1 MIKKINFL
9 DIPLDIL
16 TMDETINKIDQ
27 AVFSNKQVHHCVINA
42 GKVVKIQNDEI
53 LKESVIN
60 SDIINADGMS
70 IVWAVR
76 FLGYKIQERVAGID
90 LMENLIRL
98 AHEKKYSCFFLGA
111 KQEVVKNVVS
121 YYSAKY
127 STKIIAGF
135 RDGYFDEK
143 DEKDIIKK
151 IKQSDAEFLFVA
163 ITSPKKE
170 IFLNKYKNELKSVNL
185 VMGVGGSFDVVS
197 GEVKRAPLFMQKI
210 GLEWL
215 YRFVQEPRRMWR
227 RYLIGNLKF
236 IFIIFKARFCNYHFA
251 PSEISK
257 K

>member
-16 TMDETINKIDQ
+16 TMDETVNKIDK
-27 AVFSNKQVHHCVINA
+27 AIISNKQVHHCVINA

-70 IVWAVR
+70 IVWSVR

-90 LMENLIRL
+90 LMENLIHL
-98 AHEKKYSCFFLGA
+98 AHKKKYCCFFLGA
-111 KQEVVKNVVS
+111 KKEVVKNVVS
-121 YYSAKY
+121 YYSVKY
-127 STKIIAGF
+127 SKTIIAGF

-151 IKQSDAEFLFVA
+151 IKESDAKFLFVA

-170 IFLNKYKNELKSVNL
+170 IFLNKYKNELKNINL
-185 VMGVGGSFDVVS
+185 IMGVGGSFDVIA
-197 GEVKRAPLFMQKI
+197 GTIRRAPKYIQDL
-210 GLEWL
+210 GLEWF
-215 YRFVQEPRRMWR
+215 YRFIQEPKRMWR
-227 RYLIGNLKF
+227 RYLIGNFKF
-236 IFIIFKARFCNYHFA
+236 VILIFKAKFFSSA
-251 PSEISK
+251 K
-257 K
+257 

>member
-16 TMDETINKIDQ
+16 TMDETVNKIDK
-27 AVFSNKQVHHCVINA
+27 AIISNKQVHHCVINA

-98 AHEKKYSCFFLGA
+98 AHEKDYSCFFLGA
-111 KQEVVKNVVS
+111 KEEVVKNVVNH
-121 YYSAKY
+121 YSVKY
-127 STKIIAGF
+127 SEKIIAGF
-135 RDGYFDEK
+135 RDGYFDIDEEK
-143 DEKDIIKK
+143 IIIDQIIK
-151 IKQSDAEFLFVA
+151 SRPNFLFVA

-170 IFLNKYKNELKSVNL
+170 IFLNKYKAKLKSVNL
-185 VMGVGGSFDVVS
+185 IMGVGGSFDVIS

-210 GLEWL
+210 GLEWF
-215 YRFVQEPRRMWR
+215 YRFVQEPVRMWR

-236 IFIIFKARFCNYHFA
+236 IIIIFKARFFK
-251 PSEISK
+251 S
-257 K
+257 

>member
-16 TMDETINKIDQ
+16 TMDETVNKIDK
-27 AVFSNKQVHHCVINA
+27 AIISNKQVHHCVINA

-70 IVWAVR
+70 IVWSVR

-98 AHEKKYSCFFLGA
+98 AHKKNYSCFFLGA
-111 KQEVVKNVVS
+111 NEEVVKNVVS
-121 YYSAKY
+121 HYSVKY
-127 STKIIAGF
+127 SEKIIAGF

-151 IKQSDAEFLFVA
+151 IKESDAEFLFVA

-170 IFLNKYKNELKSVNL
+170 IFLNKYKNELKNINL
-185 VMGVGGSFDVVS
+185 IMGVGGSFDVIA
-197 GEVKRAPLFMQKI
+197 GTVKRAPKYIQDL
-210 GLEWL
+210 GLEWF
-215 YRFVQEPRRMWR
+215 YRFIQEPKRMWR
-227 RYLIGNLKF
+227 RYLIGNFKF
-236 IFIIFKARFCNYHFA
+236 VILIFKAKFFSSA
-251 PSEISK
+251 K
-257 K
+257 

>member
-16 TMDETINKIDQ
+16 TMVETVNKIDK
-27 AVFSNKQVHHCVINA
+27 AITSNNQVHHCVINA

-60 SDIINADGMS
+60 SDIINADGIS
-70 IVWAVR
+70 IVWSAR
-76 FLGYKIQERVAGID
+76 FLGYKIKERVTGID

-98 AHEKKYSCFFLGA
+98 AHEKNYSCFFLGS

-121 YYSAKY
+121 YYSVKY
-127 STKIIAGF
+127 SEKIIAGF

-151 IKQSDAEFLFVA
+151 IKESDAEFLFVA

-170 IFLNKYKNELKSVNL
+170 IFLNKYKNELKNINL
-185 VMGVGGSFDVVS
+185 IMGVGGSFDVVA
-197 GEVKRAPLFMQKI
+197 GTIRRAPKYIQDL
-210 GLEWL
+210 GLEWF
-215 YRFVQEPRRMWR
+215 YRFIQEPKRMWR
-227 RYLIGNLKF
+227 RYLIGNFKFVILILKAKF
-236 IFIIFKARFCNYHFA
+236 FSSVK
-251 PSEISK
+251 
-257 K
+257 

>member
-9 DIPLDIL
+9 DIPLDTL
-16 TMDETINKIDQ
+16 TMDETVNKIDK
-27 AVFSNKQVHHCVINA
+27 AIISNKQVHHCVINA

-70 IVWAVR
+70 IVWSVR

-98 AHEKKYSCFFLGA
+98 AHKKNYSCFFLGA
-111 KQEVVKNVVS
+111 KEKVVKNVVS
-121 YYSAKY
+121 YYSVKY
-127 STKIIAGF
+127 SEKIIAGF
-135 RDGYFDEK
+135 RNGYFNEK
-143 DEKDIIKK
+143 DEKNIIKK
-151 IKQSDAEFLFVA
+151 IKESDSDFLFVA

-170 IFLNKYKNELKSVNL
+170 IFLNKYKNELKNINL
-185 VMGVGGSFDVVS
+185 IMGVGGSFDVIA
-197 GEVKRAPLFMQKI
+197 GTVKRAPKYMQDM

-215 YRFVQEPRRMWR
+215 YRFVQEPKRMWR

-236 IFIIFKARFCNYHFA
+236 VILIFKAKFFHKAN
-251 PSEISK
+251 
-257 K
+257 

>member
-16 TMDETINKIDQ
+16 TMDETVNKIDN
-27 AVFSNKQVHHCVINA
+27 AIFSNKQVHHCVINA

-70 IVWAVR
+70 IVWSVR
-76 FLGYKIQERVAGID
+76 FLGCKIQERVAGID

-98 AHEKKYSCFFLGA
+98 AHEKNYSCFFLGS

-121 YYSAKY
+121 NYSVKY
-127 STKIIAGF
+127 SEKIIAGF

-151 IKQSDAEFLFVA
+151 IKESDAEFLFVA

-170 IFLNKYKNELKSVNL
+170 IFLNKYKNELKNINL
-185 VMGVGGSFDVVS
+185 IMGVGGSFDVIA
-197 GEVKRAPLFMQKI
+197 GTIRRAPKYIQDL
-210 GLEWL
+210 GLEWF
-215 YRFVQEPRRMWR
+215 YRFIQEPKRMWR
-227 RYLIGNLKF
+227 RYLIGNFKF
-236 IFIIFKARFCNYHFA
+236 VILVFKAKFFSSA
-251 PSEISK
+251 K
-257 K
+257 

>member
-16 TMDETINKIDQ
+16 TMDETVNKIDK
-27 AVFSNKQVHHCVINA
+27 AIISNKHVHHCVINA
-42 GKVVKIQNDEI
+42 GKVVKIQNDKI

-70 IVWAVR
+70 IVWSVR

-98 AHEKKYSCFFLGA
+98 AHEKNYSCFFLGS
-111 KQEVVKNVVS
+111 KQEVVKSVVS
-121 YYSAKY
+121 YYSVKY
-127 STKIIAGF
+127 SEKIIAGF

-151 IKQSDAEFLFVA
+151 IKESDAEFLFVA

-170 IFLNKYKNELKSVNL
+170 IFLNKYKNELKNINL
-185 VMGVGGSFDVVS
+185 IMGVGGSFDVIS
-197 GEVKRAPLFMQKI
+197 GNIRRAPKYIQEL
-210 GLEWL
+210 GLEWF
-215 YRFVQEPRRMWR
+215 YRFIQEPKRMWR
-227 RYLIGNLKF
+227 RYLIGNFKF
-236 IFIIFKARFCNYHFA
+236 VILIFKAKFFSSA
-251 PSEISK
+251 K
-257 K
+257 

>member
-16 TMDETINKIDQ
+16 TMDETINKIDK
-27 AVFSNKQVHHCVINA
+27 AVISNKQVHHCVINA
-42 GKVVKIQNDEI
+42 GKVVKIQNDET

-70 IVWAVR
+70 IVWSVR

-98 AHEKKYSCFFLGA
+98 AHKKNYSCFFLGA
-111 KQEVVKNVVS
+111 KEEVVKKVVS
-121 YYSAKY
+121 HCSVKY
-127 STKIIAGF
+127 SEKIIAGF

-151 IKQSDAEFLFVA
+151 IKESDAEFLFVA

-170 IFLNKYKNELKSVNL
+170 IFLNKYKNELKNINL
-185 VMGVGGSFDVVS
+185 IMGVGGSFDVLA
-197 GEVKRAPLFMQKI
+197 GITKRAPLWMQGI
-210 GLEWL
+210 GMEWFF
-215 YRFVQEPRRMWR
+215 RFVQEPKRMWK
-227 RYLIGNLKF
+227 RYLVGNTTFIYLVLKEK
-236 IFIIFKARFCNYHFA
+236 FK
-251 PSEISK
+251 K
-257 K
+257 

>member
-16 TMDETINKIDQ
+16 TMDETVNKIDK
-27 AVFSNKQVHHCVINA
+27 AIISNKQVHHCVINA

-70 IVWAVR
+70 IVWSVR

-98 AHEKKYSCFFLGA
+98 AHKKKYSCFFLGA
-111 KQEVVKNVVS
+111 KQEVVKKVVS
-121 YYSAKY
+121 YYSVKY
-127 STKIIAGF
+127 SEKIIAGF

-151 IKQSDAEFLFVA
+151 IKESDAEFLFVA

-170 IFLNKYKNELKSVNL
+170 IFLNKYKNELKNINL
-185 VMGVGGSFDVVS
+185 IMGVGGSFDVIA
-197 GEVKRAPLFMQKI
+197 GTIRRAPKYIQDL
-210 GLEWL
+210 GLEWF
-215 YRFVQEPRRMWR
+215 YRFIQEPKRMWR
-227 RYLIGNLKF
+227 RYLIGNFKF
-236 IFIIFKARFCNYHFA
+236 VILIFKAKFFSSA
-251 PSEISK
+251 K
-257 K
+257 